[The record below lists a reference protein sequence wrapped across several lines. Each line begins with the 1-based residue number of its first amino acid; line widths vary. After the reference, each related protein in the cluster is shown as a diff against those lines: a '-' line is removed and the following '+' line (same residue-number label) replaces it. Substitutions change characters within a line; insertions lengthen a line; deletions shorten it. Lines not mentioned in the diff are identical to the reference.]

1 MNSRRRVNSTVGRFL
16 VSESNMIALVCNTPN
31 ARIFEIVL
39 SLALITIGV
48 LVLIRALQGRLK
60 RNRIAGVTD
69 PNLGCGVV
77 AVGLI
82 VLGVMVLA
90 SALLWLDC

>member
-1 MNSRRRVNSTVGRFL
+1 M
-16 VSESNMIALVCNTPN
+16 ALVCNTPT
-31 ARIFEIVL
+31 ARVFEIIL

-48 LVLIRALQGRLK
+48 VVLIRALQGRLK
-60 RNRIAGVTD
+60 HTRIGGVTD

-82 VLGVMVLA
+82 VLGVVVLA

>member
-1 MNSRRRVNSTVGRFL
+1 M
-16 VSESNMIALVCNTPN
+16 MALVCNTPT

-39 SLALITIGV
+39 SLAFITIGV
-48 LVLIRALQGRLK
+48 LVLIRARQGGLK

-82 VLGVMVLA
+82 VLGVVVLA